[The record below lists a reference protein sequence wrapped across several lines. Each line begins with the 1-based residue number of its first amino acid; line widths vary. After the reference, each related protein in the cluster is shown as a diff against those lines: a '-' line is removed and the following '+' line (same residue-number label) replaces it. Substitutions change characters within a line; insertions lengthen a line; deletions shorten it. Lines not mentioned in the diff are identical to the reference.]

1 MKKSV
6 AGSVAGVMQEDFGC
20 TITNRFSQLLDDD
33 SDPFDVVREAE
44 CRRRQQQQEQ
54 RQKRSEAGRRAAG
67 RRESQRERRQSGSP
81 SVPGW
86 QLQSGKKQA
95 PTKGEQQ
102 GSNNKGAEVKEDK
115 TEWRPSSRQ
124 YRSSETGRQAEIT
137 MERNKNLAR
146 DYGPTERLDYER
158 PIRGRG
164 SGRDR
169 MQGRGRGGEL
179 NRSVDGSDEKEKWEL
194 QRHSRN
200 GNTGMEQNA
209 PMEETAATAEKPG
222 LCEGEPRNKVAEG
235 QPMEELVQEMTLDEW
250 KNLQQQNRP
259 KPGFNI
265 RKPESTVPSKA
276 VVIHRSKYRDDLQKT
291 CEDSHVFRRP
301 ANDITSQLHINFGS
315 LPRPGCGSRG
325 ARGGRGCGRQV
336 EETGSQRQVVQLVAP
351 NPDDPEDFPALA

>member
-1 MKKSV
+1 
-6 AGSVAGVMQEDFGC
+6 
-20 TITNRFSQLLDDD
+20 
-33 SDPFDVVREAE
+33 
-44 CRRRQQQQEQ
+44 
-54 RQKRSEAGRRAAG
+54 
-67 RRESQRERRQSGSP
+67 
-81 SVPGW
+81 
-86 QLQSGKKQA
+86 GKKQT

-102 GSNNKGAEVKEDK
+102 GFTNKGAEVKEDK

-137 MERNKNLAR
+137 MER

-164 SGRDR
+164 SGRDG

-179 NRSVDGSDEKEKWEL
+179 NRSVGASEKEKWEF

-336 EETGSQRQVVQLVAP
+336 EETRSQRQVVQLVAP
-351 NPDDPEDFPALA
+351 NPDDPEDFPAL